1 MLFFGDKLMNSDKQN
16 IRRSIV
22 FGLGLSGMLGATN
35 AFAQDAFPNKTIRVV
50 VPFPAGSNP
59 DVVARIFTDKLS
71 KEINQPVV
79 VESRPG
85 VGGALGW
92 DTVMQRPSDGYS
104 LFYAVRSIMS
114 ITPHVYPKNNLDPVK
129 DFTAISQVCTLPHV
143 LIASPNAP
151 FNNFKEFVEYAR
163 KNPGKLDYATL
174 GVGSHA
180 HLAVE
185 YWTRQLD
192 IKINH
197 IPYTGN
203 PTIDVMS
210 GTVPLFLEGSGTG
223 VPRVLS
229 GGVKAIAV
237 TGGSPIPALP
247 NVATI
252 NSFQPGLDEDGI
264 IGSTWHGFFA
274 RRGTPE
280 PIVAMLNKHLVKVSQ
295 DKDTQRRL
303 TEFASVGTGTSSQSL
318 NAVIAKDYEFF
329 GNILRNLKIST

>member
-1 MLFFGDKLMNSDKQN
+1 MNSENQK

-22 FGLGLSGMLGATN
+22 FGLGATSVLGASN
-35 AFAQDAFPNKTIRVV
+35 VLAQDAYPNKAIRVV
-50 VPFPAGSNP
+50 VPFPPGANV

-71 KEINQPVV
+71 KELNQSVV
-79 VESRPG
+79 VENRPG
-85 VGGALGW
+85 AGGALGW

-114 ITPHVYPKNNLDPVK
+114 ITPHVYPKNNLNPIK

-143 LIASPNAP
+143 LIATPNAP
-151 FNNFKEFVEYAR
+151 FNNFKEFVEFAR
-163 KNPGKLDYATL
+163 KNPGKLDYASL
-174 GVGSHA
+174 GVGSHP

-185 YWTRQLD
+185 YWARQLD
-192 IKINH
+192 LKINH

-203 PTIDVMS
+203 PAIDVMA
-210 GTVPLFLEGSGTG
+210 GTVPVFLEGSGTA

-229 GGVKAIAV
+229 GGVKAIGV

-274 RRGTPE
+274 RKGTPE
-280 PIVAMLNKHLVKVSQ
+280 PIVAMLNKSLAKISQ
-295 DKDTQRRL
+295 DKDTQKRL

-329 GNILRNLKIST
+329 GNIVKAMKIST

>member
-1 MLFFGDKLMNSDKQN
+1 MNSDNQK

-22 FGLGLSGMLGATN
+22 FGMGLSSMLSATKS
-35 AFAQDAFPNKTIRVV
+35 FAQDAFPNKTIRVV
-50 VPFPAGSNP
+50 VPFPPGANV

-71 KEINQPVV
+71 KEINQTVV
-79 VESRPG
+79 VENKPG
-85 VGGALGW
+85 AGGALGW
-92 DTVMQRPSDGYS
+92 DTVMQRPTDGYS

-114 ITPHVYPKNNLDPVK
+114 ITPHMYPKNNLDPVK

-143 LIASPNAP
+143 LIANPNAP
-151 FNNFKEFVEYAR
+151 FNNFKEPVEYAR
-163 KNPGKLDYATL
+163 KNPGKLDYASL
-174 GVGSHA
+174 GVGSHP

-185 YWTRQLD
+185 YWARQLD
-192 IKINH
+192 LKINH

-203 PTIDVMS
+203 PAIDVMS
-210 GTVPLFLEGSGTG
+210 GTVPLFLEGSGTA

-237 TGGSPIPALP
+237 TGGNPIPVLP

-252 NSFQPGLDEDGI
+252 NSFQAGLDEDGI

-280 PIVAMLNKHLVKVSQ
+280 PIVTMLNKSLAKISQ

-329 GNILRNLKIST
+329 GNIVRNLKIST

>member
-1 MLFFGDKLMNSDKQN
+1 MNSDKQN

-22 FGLGLSGMLGATN
+22 FGLGLSGILEATN
-35 AFAQDAFPNKTIRVV
+35 SFAQDAFPNKTIRVV

-210 GTVPLFLEGSGTG
+210 GTVPLFLEGSGTA

-229 GGVKAIAV
+229 GGVEAIAV

-280 PIVAMLNKHLVKVSQ
+280 PIVALLNKQLVKVSQ

>member
-1 MLFFGDKLMNSDKQN
+1 M
-16 IRRSIV
+16 
-22 FGLGLSGMLGATN
+22 
-35 AFAQDAFPNKTIRVV
+35 
-50 VPFPAGSNP
+50 

-71 KEINQPVV
+71 KEINQSVV
-79 VESRPG
+79 VENKPG
-85 VGGALGW
+85 AGGALGW
-92 DTVMQRPSDGYS
+92 DTVMQRPSDGYN

-143 LIASPNAP
+143 LIANPNAP
-151 FNNFKEFVEYAR
+151 FNNFKELVEYAR
-163 KNPGKLDYATL
+163 KNPGKLDYASL
-174 GVGSHA
+174 GVGSHP

-185 YWTRQLD
+185 YWARQLD
-192 IKINH
+192 LKINH

-203 PTIDVMS
+203 PAIDVMA
-210 GTVPLFLEGSGTG
+210 GTVPIFLEGSGTA

-252 NSFQPGLDEDGI
+252 NNYQPGLDEDGI

-280 PIVAMLNKHLVKVSQ
+280 PIVALLNRSLVKVSQ

-303 TEFASVGTGTSSQSL
+303 NEFASVGTGTSSQSL
-318 NAVIAKDYEFF
+318 NAVIAKDFEFF
-329 GNILRNLKIST
+329 GNIVRNLKIST